1 MQGWET
7 IDLDVLKQLQQ
18 ETFSDRVLLETVP
31 HLYLL
36 HQSWHFAFIPTRVGF
51 LVLLDIECLHKL
63 FFVLGMKNWTTL

>member
-18 ETFSDRVLLETVP
+18 EIFSDPALREAVP

-36 HQSWHFAFIPTRVGF
+36 HKFLHFAFIPTRV
-51 LVLLDIECLHKL
+51 IIPRSIRH
-63 FFVLGMKNWTTL
+63 